1 MKKIKLKMKRYVFP
15 LAAGLMVAAGVSA
28 QQQDSLLRRQ
38 MELERQFNPTLKD
51 AVKIS
56 SLPALPEPAVRK
68 PNVEYASW
76 AGRTNPPME
85 IAIPR
90 PASIMT
96 EIPYSTERG
105 YFFLNAGNYA
115 NVDGALSYRLV
126 ETDNDRL
133 SVRVLHNSTNG
144 DVKYVQQSDPA
155 TVTAYFM
162 DNKGQAEYSHRF
174 DASHL
179 EVEASYLLSQFNYYG
194 NTFGKNRIFD
204 DEKQRL
210 KVFHA
215 KAGLESSESEENRYK
230 GIVDFKHFSSKFGS
244 LLTEKGMAGNQ
255 LEAMA
260 GMMKPL
266 DGTDGQW
273 GADAQVTGVFYSQ
286 PSDVENYLLVNAAPF
301 VLFDGMGWNARLG
314 ADVLLQ
320 FGENDMVRVAPNVEF
335 TLMMTDKSSLYAN
348 VKGGIDDNTYLN
360 VMQESRYYKPG
371 VAVKPSFTYVD
382 VEAGIKMGELEG
394 FRLDVFGGF
403 RKTDDAHFP
412 VMDQVLQS
420 VPETGIETDSETAL
434 TEWVVKEPLVPA
446 YGNLSHSHI
455 GGLIRWNIWAPL
467 DISFRLKKNFYS
479 VKDARVGE
487 LEIDEAKAWNL
498 PDLETDV
505 RVVIQTSDEVKFT
518 VDYYLAS
525 GRWSFFNGENVKMKN
540 INDLNAGV
548 VYNITDAIS
557 LNIRAHNILSKKYD
571 IWYGHPAQ
579 TFNILGGFTFQ
590 F

>member
-76 AGRTNPPME
+76 AGRTIPPVE

-105 YFFLNAGNYA
+105 YFFLNAGNFA
-115 NVDGALSYRLV
+115 NVDGALGYRVV

-133 SVRVLHNSTNG
+133 NVRLLHNSTNG

-162 DNKGQAEYSHRF
+162 DNKGEAEYSHRF
-174 DASHL
+174 EASRL
-179 EVEASYLLSQFNYYG
+179 DVEASYLLSQFNYYG
-194 NTFGKNRIFD
+194 NTFGKTRIFD

-215 KAGLESSESEENRYK
+215 KAGLESAESEENRYK
-230 GIVDFKHFSSKFGS
+230 GVVDFKHFSSKFGS

-255 LEAMA
+255 LEALA

-266 DGTDGQW
+266 NGADGRW
-273 GADAQVTGVFYSQ
+273 GADAKVKGVFYSE
-286 PSDVENYLLVNAAPF
+286 PSGVKNYLLLDAAPF

-320 FGENDMVRVAPNVEF
+320 FGENDMVRVAPNMGV
-335 TLMMTDKSSLYAN
+335 TLMISEKSSLYAN
-348 VKGGIDDNTYLN
+348 VKGEIDDNTYLN

-371 VAVKPSFTYVD
+371 MAMKPSFTLVD
-382 VEAGIKMGELEG
+382 VEAGVKMGELEG
-394 FRLDVFGGF
+394 FRLDVFGGY

-412 VMDQVLQS
+412 VMDQVLNTDANA
-420 VPETGIETDSETAL
+420 VPEV
-434 TEWVVKEPLVPA
+434 TEWVANERLVPA
-446 YGNLSHSHI
+446 YGNLSHAHI
-455 GGLIRWNIWAPL
+455 GGLIRWNIWSPL
-467 DISFRLKKNFYS
+467 DVSFRLKKNFYT
-479 VKDARVGE
+479 VKDAHMGDR
-487 LEIDEAKAWNL
+487 EIDEPKAWNL
-498 PDLETDV
+498 PDVEADV
-505 RVVIQTSDEVKFT
+505 RVTMQTSDEVKFT

-557 LNIRAHNILSKKYD
+557 LNVRAHNILSKKYD